1 MASPFEILDP
11 RFRKIWAPIAQL
23 EKLHTGMKFS
33 EGAVYFADHRCVLFS
48 DIPNSR
54 MLRWEEDTGQV
65 SVFRQNEN
73 FSNGNTRDREGRL
86 VTCEQGARR
95 VTRTELNG
103 SITVLADKWNGKRLN
118 SPNDVVVK
126 SDGSIWFTDPTY
138 GISSYFEGG
147 KAESEIGNRN
157 VYRLD
162 PKSGQLTV
170 VVDDFAQPNGLAFSA
185 DESILYIVDSG
196 IAPDPNGPHHI
207 RKFQVTGDGKLRGG
221 EVLVEVAPGIPDGM
235 RVDVDGNL
243 WCTAQDGVHCITKE
257 GELIG
262 KVRVPEVCANVV
274 FGGPLRNRLFIC
286 GSSSL
291 YAVYTNTRGVQLP

>member
-1 MASPFEILDP
+1 MGSPFEILDP
-11 RFRKIWAPIAQL
+11 RFRKLWAGIAQL
-23 EKLHTGMKFS
+23 EKLHTGMRFS

-65 SVFRQNEN
+65 SIFRSNQN

-95 VTRTELNG
+95 VTRTEIDG
-103 SITVLADKWNGKRLN
+103 TITVLADKWNGKRLN

-126 SDGSIWFTDPTY
+126 SDGTIWFTDPTY

-157 VYRLD
+157 VYRLE
-162 PKSGQLTV
+162 PKTGALSV
-170 VVDDFAQPNGLAFSA
+170 VVDDFAQPNGLAFSI
-185 DESILYIVDSG
+185 DEKILYVVDSG
-196 IAPDPNGPHHI
+196 LYPDPNGPHHI
-207 RKFQVTGDGKLRGG
+207 RRFDVTSDGKLRGG
-221 EVLVEVAPGIPDGM
+221 EVLVDVTPGIPDGM
-235 RVDVDGNL
+235 RVDIEGNL
-243 WCTAQDGVHCITKE
+243 WCTAADGVQCFTKE

-291 YAVYTNTRGVQLP
+291 YAVYTNTRGAQVP

>member
-1 MASPFEILDP
+1 MASPFEILDA
-11 RFRKIWAPIAQL
+11 RFRKIWAPISQL
-23 EKLHTGMKFS
+23 ETLHTGMRFS
-33 EGAVYFADHRCVLFS
+33 EGAVYFADHRCLLFS

-54 MLRWEEDTGQV
+54 MLRWDESTGQV
-65 SVFRQNEN
+65 SVFRSNDC

-95 VTRTELNG
+95 VTRTEIDG
-103 SITVLADKWNGKRLN
+103 TVTILTDRWSGKRLN

-126 SDGSIWFTDPTY
+126 SDGTIWFTDPTY

-147 KAESEIGNRN
+147 RAESEIGTRN
-157 VYRLD
+157 VFRLD
-162 PKSGQLTV
+162 PKTGRLTV

-185 DESILYIVDSG
+185 DEKILYVVDSG

-207 RKFQVTGDGKLRGG
+207 RQFEVMEDGTLRGG
-221 EVLVEVAPGIPDGM
+221 KVLVEVAPGIPDGM
-235 RVDVDGNL
+235 RVDKDGNL
-243 WCTAQDGVHCITKE
+243 WCTAADGVHCFTKQ

-262 KVRVPEVCANVV
+262 KVKVPEVCANVV

-286 GSSSL
+286 ASTSV
-291 YAVYTNTRGVQLP
+291 YAVYTNVQGAQVP

>member
-1 MASPFEILDP
+1 MGSPFEILDP
-11 RFRKIWAPIAQL
+11 RFRKLWAGIAQL
-23 EKLHTGMKFS
+23 EKLHTGMRFS

-65 SVFRQNEN
+65 SIFRSNQN

-95 VTRTELNG
+95 VTRTEIDG
-103 SITVLADKWNGKRLN
+103 TITVLADKWNGKRLN

-126 SDGSIWFTDPTY
+126 SDGTIWFTDPTY

-157 VYRLD
+157 VYRLE
-162 PKSGQLTV
+162 PKTGALSV
-170 VVDDFAQPNGLAFSA
+170 VVDDFAQPNGLAFSV
-185 DESILYIVDSG
+185 DEKILYVVDSG
-196 IAPDPNGPHHI
+196 LYPDPNGPHHI
-207 RKFQVTGDGKLRGG
+207 RRFDVTSDGKLRGG
-221 EVLVEVAPGIPDGM
+221 EVLVDVTPGIPDGM
-235 RVDVDGNL
+235 RVDIEGNL
-243 WCTAQDGVHCITKE
+243 WCTAADGVQCFTKE

-291 YAVYTNTRGVQLP
+291 YAVYTNTRGAQVP

>member
-1 MASPFEILDP
+1 MFEILDQ
-11 RFRKIWAPIAQL
+11 RFRKLWAPISQL
-23 EKLHTGMKFS
+23 EKLHTGMRFS

-54 MLRWEEDTGQV
+54 IMRWDEESGQV
-65 SVFRQNEN
+65 STFRSNQH

-86 VTCEQGARR
+86 ITCEQGARR
-95 VTRTELNG
+95 VTRTELDG
-103 SITVLADKWNGKRLN
+103 SITVLADRYDGKRLN

-138 GISSYFEGG
+138 GISSFYEGG

-162 PKSGQLTV
+162 PKSGGLTV
-170 VVDDFAQPNGLAFSA
+170 VADDFAQPNGLAFSP
-185 DESILYIVDSG
+185 DESLLYVVDSG

-207 RKFQVTGDGKLRGG
+207 RTFQVGAGGSLRGG

-235 RVDVDGNL
+235 RVDVGGNL
-243 WCTAQDGVHCITKE
+243 WCTAQDGVHCFTPC

-262 KVRVPEVCANVV
+262 KVKVPEVSANVV

-286 GSSSL
+286 ASTSL
-291 YAVYTNTRGVQLP
+291 YAIYTNTQGVETP

>member
-1 MASPFEILDP
+1 MGSPFEILDP
-11 RFRKIWAPIAQL
+11 RFRKLWAGIAQL
-23 EKLHTGMKFS
+23 EKLHTGMRFS

-65 SVFRQNEN
+65 SIFRSNQN

-95 VTRTELNG
+95 VTRTEIDG
-103 SITVLADKWNGKRLN
+103 TITVLADKWNGKRLN

-126 SDGSIWFTDPTY
+126 SDGTIWFTDPTY

-157 VYRLD
+157 VYRLE
-162 PKSGQLTV
+162 PKTGALSV
-170 VVDDFAQPNGLAFSA
+170 VVDDFAQPNGLAFSV
-185 DESILYIVDSG
+185 DEKILYVVDSG
-196 IAPDPNGPHHI
+196 LYPDPNGPHHI
-207 RKFQVTGDGKLRGG
+207 RRFDVTSDGKLRGG
-221 EVLVEVAPGIPDGM
+221 EVLVEVTPGIPDGM
-235 RVDVDGNL
+235 RVDIEGNL
-243 WCTAQDGVHCITKE
+243 WCTAADGVQCFTKE

-291 YAVYTNTRGVQLP
+291 YAVYTNTRGAQVP

>member
-1 MASPFEILDP
+1 MGSPFEILDQ

-23 EKLHTGMKFS
+23 EKLHTGMRFS
-33 EGAVYFADHRCVLFS
+33 EGAVYFGDHRCVLFS

-54 MLRWEEDTGQV
+54 MLKWDEETGQV
-65 SVFRQNEN
+65 TLFRSNQN

-86 VTCEQGARR
+86 ITCEQGARR
-95 VTRTELNG
+95 VTRTEIDGTINV
-103 SITVLADKWNGKRLN
+103 IADNWKGKKLN

-126 SDGSIWFTDPTY
+126 SDGTIWFTDPTY

-147 KAESEIGNRN
+147 KAESETGTRN

-162 PKSGQLTV
+162 PKSGSLDV
-170 VVDDFAQPNGLAFSA
+170 VVDDFAQPNGLAFSP
-185 DESILYIVDSG
+185 DESLLYVVDSG

-207 RKFQVTGDGKLRGG
+207 RAFKVTSKGTLTGG

-235 RVDVDGNL
+235 RVDVEGNL
-243 WCTAQDGVHCITKE
+243 WCTAADGVHCFTKE
-257 GELIG
+257 GALIG
-262 KVRVPEVCANVV
+262 KIRVPEVCANVV

-291 YAVYTNTRGVQLP
+291 YAVYTNTRGVQTP

>member
-1 MASPFEILDP
+1 MFEILDP
-11 RFRKIWAPIAQL
+11 RFRKIRAPIARL
-23 EKLHTGMKFS
+23 EKLYTGAQFC
-33 EGAVYFADHRCVLFS
+33 EGAVYFADLRCVLFS

-54 MLRWEEDTGQV
+54 IMRWDEDSGQT
-65 SVFRQNEN
+65 SVFRSNQS
-73 FSNGNTRDREGRL
+73 FSNGNTRDLQGRL
-86 VTCEQGARR
+86 ITCEQGARR

-103 SITVLADKWNGKRLN
+103 SITVLADKFDGKKLN

-147 KAESEIGNRN
+147 KAESEIGKRN

-162 PKSGQLTV
+162 PATGKLV
-170 VVDDFAQPNGLAFSA
+170 VAVDDFAQPNGLVFSP
-185 DESILYIVDSG
+185 DESLLYIVDSG

-207 RKFQVTGDGKLRGG
+207 RRFQVTEKGKLRGG
-221 EVLVEVAPGIPDGM
+221 EVLVEVAPGIPDGL
-235 RVDVDGNL
+235 RVDTEGNL
-243 WCTAQDGVHCITKE
+243 WCTAEDGVHCFTKE

-262 KVRVPEVCANVV
+262 KVLVPEVSANVV

-286 GSSSL
+286 ATSSL
-291 YAVYTNTRGVQLP
+291 YAIYTNVQGAQVP

>member
-1 MASPFEILDP
+1 MGSPFEIIDQ

-23 EKLHTGMKFS
+23 EKLHTGMRFS

-54 MLRWEEDTGQV
+54 MLRWDEESGQV
-65 SVFRQNEN
+65 SLFRTNQNY
-73 FSNGNTRDREGRL
+73 SNGNTRDLEGRL
-86 VTCEQGARR
+86 ITCEQGARR
-95 VTRTELNG
+95 VTRTELDG
-103 SITVLADKWNGKRLN
+103 TITVLADNWKGKKLN

-126 SDGSIWFTDPTY
+126 SDGTIWFTDPTY

-147 KAESEIGNRN
+147 KAESETGTRN

-162 PKSGQLTV
+162 PKSGALKV
-170 VVDDFAQPNGLAFSA
+170 VVDDFAQPNGLAFSP

-207 RKFQVTGDGKLRGG
+207 RAFNVTNKDALTGGD
-221 EVLVEVAPGIPDGM
+221 VLVEVEPGIPDGM
-235 RVDVDGNL
+235 RVDIEGNL
-243 WCTAQDGVHCITKE
+243 WCTAADGVQCFTKG

-286 GSSSL
+286 GSTSL
-291 YAVYTNTRGVQLP
+291 YAVYTNTRGVEIP

>member
-1 MASPFEILDP
+1 MGSPFEILDP
-11 RFRKIWAPIAQL
+11 RFRKLWAGIAQL
-23 EKLHTGMKFS
+23 EKLHTGMRFS

-65 SVFRQNEN
+65 SIFRSNQN

-95 VTRTELNG
+95 VTRTEIDG
-103 SITVLADKWNGKRLN
+103 TITVLADKWNGKRLN

-126 SDGSIWFTDPTY
+126 SDGTIWFTDPTY

-147 KAESEIGNRN
+147 KAESEIGTRN
-157 VYRLD
+157 VYRLE
-162 PKSGQLTV
+162 PKTGALSV
-170 VVDDFAQPNGLAFSA
+170 VVDDFAQPNGLAFSV
-185 DESILYIVDSG
+185 DEKILYVVDSG
-196 IAPDPNGPHHI
+196 LYPDPNGPHHI
-207 RKFQVTGDGKLRGG
+207 RRFDVTSDGKLRGG
-221 EVLVEVAPGIPDGM
+221 EVLVDVTPGIPDGM
-235 RVDVDGNL
+235 RVDIEGNL
-243 WCTAQDGVHCITKE
+243 WCTAADGVQCFTKE

-291 YAVYTNTRGVQLP
+291 YAVYTNTRGAQVP